1 MKGYFNKEQRI
12 GEIAAIFPKATDIF
26 MEYNIDFCC
35 GGDRALDAALKEQNI
50 NEGDILEKLNKTY
63 EDFKNKEQEDI
74 DWRRASMTDLIEHIV
89 NKHHSFMKNELPV
102 TGNLLNKI
110 LKVHYIDH
118 GEVLSKLNR
127 LFNSLKAEIEEHL
140 IKEEELLFPAI
151 IDYEKNPSID
161 LLNKALKVMKETE
174 DEHEKAGD
182 ILKEMRKI
190 TDGYK
195 APCGACG
202 SFERTYQKLQD
213 IEADLFQHIHLEN
226 NILFERLKKKGN

>member
-1 MKGYFNKEQRI
+1 MMKKYFDKNQRI
-12 GEIAAIFPKATDIF
+12 GEIAAIFPKATDIY

-35 GGDRALDAALKEQNI
+35 GGDRPLEVALKEQNI
-50 NEGDILEKLNKTY
+50 NAEEILEKLNTAY
-63 EDFKNKEQEDI
+63 EEFKSKEAEDI
-74 DWRRASMTDLIEHIV
+74 DWRTASMKDLIEYIV
-89 NKHHSFMKNELPV
+89 NKHHTFMKNELPL
-102 TGNLLNKI
+102 TGNLLSKI

-118 GEVLSKLNR
+118 GDMLSKLNR

-151 IDYEKNPSID
+151 IEYEKNPSSE
-161 LLNKALKVMKETE
+161 LLDKALKTMKETE
-174 DEHEKAGD
+174 DEHENAGD

-190 TDGYK
+190 TNGYK
-195 APCGACG
+195 APCGACS

-226 NILFERLKKKGN
+226 NILFERLKNEK